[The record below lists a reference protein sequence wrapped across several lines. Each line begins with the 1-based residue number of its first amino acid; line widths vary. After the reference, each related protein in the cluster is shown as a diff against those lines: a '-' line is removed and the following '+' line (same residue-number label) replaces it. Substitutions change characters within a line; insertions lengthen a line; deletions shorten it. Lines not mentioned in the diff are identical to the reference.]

1 MSTLTGQRI
10 KDTYDGLLKT
20 QDSTQGL
27 PATNQILIEDGLGND
42 SALSLGRV
50 NNGASISGDLN
61 VGDDLIVT
69 DLISSANLK
78 VSTLSILKEVDAE
91 KIDTEELT
99 TSQGE
104 ANVFI
109 GKGAGNLAGND
120 PLKIQNTAI
129 GVNALKN
136 TTIGSKNV
144 AIGDESMGRSTTGN
158 SNTAIGSGSLTESTT
173 ASFNTAIGRDSL
185 SKNVNGNYNVAI
197 GINALKNNIATSF
210 NVAVGAN
217 CMQNHIQ
224 GASNLA
230 FGRDCLQAQNTGTG
244 NIAIGQRALRDNNG
258 VSNNLAIG
266 TDALRNNTTGS
277 QNVAIGRSSQ
287 SGGVGTGNSNTTL
300 GFQAGSTLQG
310 NNNVVIGRGAIPSN
324 NSISNEITL
333 GNGAIS
339 KLRCAVTSIT
349 SLSDE
354 RDKTDI
360 KPLEYGLDFINKL
373 QPKEF
378 VWDQRIEY
386 GIDYDEDDN
395 EIEIELENANRG
407 KKDFGFIAQEV
418 QELDDDTLRLVSD
431 DNPEKLEMSYG
442 KLVPIL
448 VKAIQ
453 ELQAE
458 VNALK
463 KK

>member
-20 QDSTQGL
+20 QDSTQGI
-27 PATNQILIEDGLGND
+27 PATGQVVIEDGLGND
-42 SALSLGRV
+42 SALELGRV
-50 NNGASISGDLN
+50 NNGAKITG
-61 VGDDLIVT
+61 
-69 DLISSANLK
+69 
-78 VSTLSILKEVDAE
+78 ILTVEEVDAE

-109 GKGAGNLAGND
+109 GKGAGNLTGTD

-136 TTIGSKNV
+136 TTVGSKNV
-144 AIGDESMGRSTTGN
+144 AIGDNSMETSTTGN
-158 SNTAIGSGSLTESTT
+158 SNTAIGSGSLQASTT

-185 SKNVNGNYNVAI
+185 SNNINGNNNVAI
-197 GINALKNNIATSF
+197 GINALKNNVATSF
-210 NVAVGAN
+210 NVAVGPN

-287 SGGVGTGNSNTTL
+287 SGGVGQGNRNTTL
-300 GFQAGSTLQG
+300 GFQAGPTLNG
-310 NNNVVIGRGAIPSN
+310 NNNIVLGFNSN
-324 NSISNEITL
+324 ATNLQVSNEITL
-333 GNGAIS
+333 GNGGIT
-339 KLRCAVTSIT
+339 KLRCAVQSIT

-360 KPLEYGLDFINKL
+360 KPLEYGLDFINQL
-373 QPKEF
+373 QPKQF
-378 VWDQRIEY
+378 VWDQRVEY
-386 GIDYDEDDN
+386 GVDYDEDDN

-407 KKDFGFIAQEV
+407 KKDFGFIAQDV

-431 DNPEKLEMSYG
+431 DNPEKLELSYG

-448 VKAIQ
+448 VQAIQ

>member
-20 QDSTQGL
+20 QDSTQGI
-27 PATNQILIEDGLGND
+27 PATGQVIIEDGLGHD
-42 SALSLGRV
+42 SALELGRV
-50 NNGASISGDLN
+50 NNGATIKGDLN
-61 VGDDLIVT
+61 VTEEITSKNLGVT
-69 DLISSANLK
+69 IKA
-78 VSTLSILKEVDAE
+78 TIKEIDAE
-91 KIDTEELT
+91 IIDTEELT
-99 TSQGE
+99 TTQGDR
-104 ANVFI
+104 NTFI
-109 GKGAGNLAGND
+109 GEGAGNLAGTD

-129 GVNALKN
+129 GVNALQN
-136 TTIGSKNV
+136 TSVGSMNV
-144 AIGDESMGRSTTGN
+144 AIGDASMQSSTTGN
-158 SNTAIGSGSLTESTT
+158 SNTAIGSGSLQASTT

-185 SKNVNGNYNVAI
+185 SNNVNGNNNVAI
-197 GINALKNNIATSF
+197 GINALKNNVATSF
-210 NVAVGAN
+210 NVAVGPN

-230 FGRDCLQAQNTGTG
+230 FGRDCLQSQNTGTG

-266 TDALRNNTTGS
+266 TDALRNNTTGN

-287 SGGVGTGNSNTTL
+287 SGGVGTGYGNTTI
-300 GFQAGSTLQG
+300 GFQAGQTLQG
-310 NNNVVIGRGAIPSN
+310 SNNVVIGRSATPSN

-333 GNGAIS
+333 GNSAIS

-360 KPLEYGLDFINKL
+360 KPLEYGLDFISQL

-378 VWDQRIEY
+378 VWNQRVEY

-395 EIEIELENANRG
+395 EIEVELENANRG

-431 DNPEKLEMSYG
+431 DDPEKLEMSYG

-463 KK
+463 NK